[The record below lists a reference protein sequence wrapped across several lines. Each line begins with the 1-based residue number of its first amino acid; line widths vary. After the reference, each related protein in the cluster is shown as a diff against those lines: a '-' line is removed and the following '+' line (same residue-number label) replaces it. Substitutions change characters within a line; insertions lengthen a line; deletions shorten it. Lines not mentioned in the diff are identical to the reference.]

1 MARNLFLNISCFFL
15 SIDPSLDLSDN
26 RPKSGKEE
34 ILTKLKVFFSILVFM
49 GIIGCSTFVRIDSV
63 PSGAKAY
70 LNGETIGKTPVQTDL
85 SNFIGSDYVLELKL
99 DGYEKFYRSLSKE
112 VKAVHVFLGL
122 FDLVNF
128 LWCYGPKSY
137 YNFELEPQTN
147 KPSSLLINDTNG
159 VIVLLDGEKL
169 KEGENEVISG
179 TYNITFLKDRNVYNN
194 VSFQIKP
201 NMVYVVN

>member
-1 MARNLFLNISCFFL
+1 M
-15 SIDPSLDLSDN
+15 SDN
-26 RPKSGKEE
+26 QPKSEKEE
-34 ILTKLKVFFSILVFM
+34 IVAKLRVFFSVLIFM

-70 LNGETIGKTPVQTDL
+70 LNGETIGQTPVQTDL
-85 SNFIGSDYVLELKL
+85 SNFIGSDYALELKL

-112 VKAVHVFLGL
+112 VKAVHIFLGL

-137 YNFELEPQTN
+137 YNFELTPQTN
-147 KPSSLLINDTNG
+147 KPSSLLINNTKD
-159 VIVLLDGEKL
+159 VIVLLNGEQL

-179 TYNITFLKDRNVYNN
+179 TYYITFLKDKNVYND